1 MRKVLI
7 AALSS
12 LALFSSS
19 PVFANGAA
27 AYMALKNA
35 ENKKEKVTAP
45 LHFDS
50 FEVFEKSEWGR
61 EHILLKGV
69 LATKVFVCGRGT
81 LMPSGEC
88 IDDKQEYER
97 VSPSEYLDRYYKGAV
112 SYQGLSLYN
121 DKLIVY
127 YTINE

>member
-1 MRKVLI
+1 M
-7 AALSS
+7 
-12 LALFSSS
+12 ALFASS

-35 ENKKEKVTAP
+35 EIKNEKVTTP

-50 FEVFEKSEWGR
+50 FEIFEKNKWGR
-61 EHILLKGV
+61 EHFLLRGV
-69 LATKVFVCGRGT
+69 LVTKVFVCGRGT
-81 LMPSGEC
+81 LRASGEC

-97 VSPSEYLDRYYKGAV
+97 VTPSEYLERNYKGVV

-121 DKLIVY
+121 EKLIVY